1 MEYDLTWIEGNT
13 EILFGDIGSFWI
25 SLISVNGSIYMTDN
39 EKLIICERLYK
50 VLMNSKIYES
60 SLTKWFAFLRK
71 ELCFDYYFEHN
82 MYFQDEKDNVDSI
95 VMEMS
100 GSEYSEYGIDKFCK
114 IGKPENQIVISTRHS
129 SKGLEFEAVVMM
141 GMEEA
146 NRLCF
151 VCVSRA
157 KRVCILMRSNY
168 YTIKKKDG
176 DLWRKMYNPSRYWT
190 QLYSNIL

>member
-1 MEYDLTWIEGNT
+1 MEYDLTLVMNHVSYAKYIV
-13 EILFGDIGSFWI
+13 I
-25 SLISVNGSIYMTDN
+25 V
-39 EKLIICERLYK
+39 CER
-50 VLMNSKIYES
+50 
-60 SLTKWFAFLRK
+60 
-71 ELCFDYYFEHN
+71 
-82 MYFQDEKDNVDSI
+82 
-95 VMEMS
+95 
-100 GSEYSEYGIDKFCK
+100 
-114 IGKPENQIVISTRHS
+114 ENQIVISTRHS

-141 GMEEA
+141 GMEEDHFPNYYAKNSPKLLEEA

-190 QLYSNIL
+190 LLYSKYCKEI